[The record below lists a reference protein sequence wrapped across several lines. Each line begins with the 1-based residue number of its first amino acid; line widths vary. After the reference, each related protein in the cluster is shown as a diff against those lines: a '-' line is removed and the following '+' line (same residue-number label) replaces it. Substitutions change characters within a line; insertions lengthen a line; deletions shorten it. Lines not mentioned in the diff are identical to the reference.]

1 MLRRQRR
8 LLTIADSRQT
18 PVFTSVSKTKL
29 NFMDAIK
36 KKDRLSFEAVLSN
49 QKADKKMCYARL
61 YTRGYLK
68 SNPHEILILKN

>member
-1 MLRRQRR
+1 
-8 LLTIADSRQT
+8 
-18 PVFTSVSKTKL
+18 
-29 NFMDAIK
+29 MDAIK